1 MLQYLIILLDDKS
14 VSFCH
19 HRNRKK
25 ERHQMP
31 MDVLREGIKFGMKE
45 NLQIQFVL
53 SEYPMPQDYWIE
65 MMSIDHSIIASGECG
80 YEELIPKKVFYQ
92 LPDVLTFEDI
102 KKYINYLKHPLNQQI
117 TYVLRIRKEEL
128 FSKAEVLA
136 SSLSSVLRLN
146 IILTDIDS
154 FSDDDFKKYQKS
166 LLLLSEGIKN
176 AYSHGLTPQLNLL
189 TDRILL
195 NEMNNCDAG
204 DKSITLA
211 PDGKF
216 YICPAFYQDNADTPI
231 RKKLIIGSLKEGVD
245 IKNSSLYRI
254 DHAPLCR
261 ICDAFQC
268 KRCIWLNYKTT
279 YEVNTPS
286 HEQCVIAHLER
297 KVSRKLLYD
306 FTSVS

>member
-1 MLQYLIILLDDKS
+1 
-14 VSFCH
+14 
-19 HRNRKK
+19 
-25 ERHQMP
+25 MP
-31 MDVLREGIKFGMKE
+31 IDVLREGIKFGMKE

-53 SEYPMPQDYWIE
+53 SEYPMPQEYWVE
-65 MMSIDHSIIASGECG
+65 MMSIYHSIIASGECG
-80 YEELIPKKVFYQ
+80 YEEMIPNKVFYQ

-102 KKYINYLKHPLNQQI
+102 KKYINYIKRPLNHQI

-128 FSKAEVLA
+128 FSKTEVIA
-136 SSLSSVLRLN
+136 SSLSSVSRLN
-146 IILTDIDS
+146 IILTDIES
-154 FSDDDFKKYQKS
+154 FSDDDFEMYANS
-166 LLLLSEGIKN
+166 LLLLSEGIKD

-204 DKSITLA
+204 EKSITLA

-216 YICPAFYQDNADTPI
+216 YICPAFYQDNAETPI
-231 RKKLIIGSLKEGVD
+231 RKKFNIGSLKEGVD
-245 IKNSSLYRI
+245 IINPSLYKI

-286 HEQCVIAHLER
+286 HEQCVVAHLER
-297 KVSRKLLYD
+297 NTSSRLLNGLKEISPSFFKDVNIGETIYLD
-306 FTSVS
+306 PFDIRNNL